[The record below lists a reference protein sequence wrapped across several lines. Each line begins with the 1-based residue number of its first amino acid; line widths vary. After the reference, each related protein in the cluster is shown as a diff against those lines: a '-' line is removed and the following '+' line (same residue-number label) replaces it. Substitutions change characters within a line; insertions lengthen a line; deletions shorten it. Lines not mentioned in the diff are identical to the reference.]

1 MISTKDK
8 IKDWT
13 SMKWHSTH
21 NWRTGTGKFLKRI
34 MNRKI
39 RYKKIDI
46 DKYKK

>member
-1 MISTKDK
+1 MTNTKAK

-13 SMKWHSTH
+13 SKKWHSTH

-39 RYKKIDI
+39 RHEKIEANQ
-46 DKYKK
+46 K